1 MPNTETNI
9 EKLYD
14 QYSGNLFF
22 TSLRITGNSCDAEE
36 IMHDTLLTYYHYPRK
51 DEIQELKK
59 WLTSICIRKSID
71 VLRLKNKN
79 SSFLESY
86 ADENENRA
94 YAETEEKKAF
104 ERYREEKT
112 KIAKIKEALGLLPD
126 KYRLIL
132 SLHLFEGYDYNEIEQ
147 ITGIKEN
154 YIRGLYMRG
163 KIKLT
168 EIFNRI

>member
-1 MPNTETNI
+1 MPKTETNI

-14 QYSGNLFF
+14 QYSASLFF
-22 TSLRITGNSCDAEE
+22 TSLHITGNSCDAEE
-36 IMHDTLLTYYHYPRK
+36 IMHDTFLKYYHYPRK
-51 DEIQELKK
+51 NEIQELKK

-71 VLRLKNKN
+71 ALRLKSKN
-79 SSFLESY
+79 SSFLETFAEESENLTPPET
-86 ADENENRA
+86 DEKRA
-94 YAETEEKKAF
+94 L
-104 ERYREEKT
+104 ERYSEEKT
-112 KIAKIKEALGLLPD
+112 KIAKIKEALVLLPD

-163 KIKLT
+163 KMKLT